1 MNKHRLKTAALVAA
15 CLMATGCSSLY
26 NTGNSRAD
34 LKKDYTTVQPGQST
48 NPISSGLYPTSPQY
62 TPQTGNN
69 PQENATS
76 AKEQK
81 ASTVGYIVNGDS
93 FTATVYSDEEAMTLC
108 NTLMDY
114 AESGQHVAV
123 GCTSESDTLAKNT
136 LITFSSTSRVEV
148 TSWVSNMVRRG
159 YAVTIDYDKKTG
171 VYNCTAYR
179 KNTP

>member
-1 MNKHRLKTAALVAA
+1 MRRQLDLLPGRYGEHVQQPRFVVGQDGAEGAGQLLTPV
-15 CLMATGCSSLY
+15 G
-26 NTGNSRAD
+26 AD
-34 LKKDYTTVQPGQST
+34 VQAYT
-48 NPISSGLYPTSPQY
+48 
-62 TPQTGNN
+62 
-69 PQENATS
+69 QENATS

-81 ASTVGYIVNGDS
+81 ASTVGYIVNGDP

-148 TSWVSNMVRRG
+148 TYWVSNMVRRG